1 MSHAKTTI
9 GFVPDNSIDAPTCG
23 ALNARGETCGQP
35 ANYACSELHALC
47 PNHAVKTTGRR
58 RTDRR
63 CRVCMKE
70 GRVNDVV
77 SLRDLRRTFSA
88 HAQSTPGR
96 PGECAAAYDALH
108 PCRRR
113 AAFVCPS
120 EHGSCRAHVGLQLV
134 AMKLVRSCSI
144 CGGELVGC
152 ADVHPATS
160 LLAGS

>member
-1 MSHAKTTI
+1 M
-9 GFVPDNSIDAPTCG
+9 CC

-35 ANYACSELHALC
+35 ASYACSELHALC

-77 SLRDLRRTFSA
+77 SLRELRGTYLA
-88 HAQSTPGR
+88 HPDGNAGR

-113 AAFVCPS
+113 AAFVCS
-120 EHGSCRAHVGLQLV
+120 NGHGSCRAHVGLQLIL
-134 AMKLVRSCSI
+134 AKLVRSCSI
-144 CGGELVGC
+144 CGDALTSC
-152 ADVHPATS
+152 AEHHPATG
-160 LLAGS
+160 LLSGT

>member
-1 MSHAKTTI
+1 MVLVLDNGIA
-9 GFVPDNSIDAPTCG
+9 GVPCC

-35 ANYACSELHALC
+35 AAYACSELHALC

-77 SLRDLRRTFSA
+77 NLRDLRGKFSP
-88 HAQSTPGR
+88 HAEFESR

-113 AAFVCPS
+113 AAFTCPS
-120 EHGSCRAHVGLQLV
+120 GHGSCRAHVGLQLGDGR
-134 AMKLVRSCSI
+134 LTRSCSI
-144 CGGELVGC
+144 CGDALSSCVES
-152 ADVHPATS
+152 HPAAGA
-160 LLAGS
+160 LAGT

>member
-1 MSHAKTTI
+1 MGVAENTT
-9 GFVPDNSIDAPTCG
+9 SALTCC
-23 ALNARGETCGQP
+23 ALNARGEVCSQP
-35 ANYACSELHALC
+35 ATYACTELHALC

-77 SLRDLRRTFSA
+77 NLRDLRIRFA
-88 HAQSTPGR
+88 PHTPEAEPR

-113 AAFVCPS
+113 AAFVCS
-120 EHGSCRAHVGLQLV
+120 NGHGACRTHVGLQI
-134 AMKLVRSCSI
+134 ADGRLVRSCSI
-144 CGGELVGC
+144 CGQTLHGNVER
-152 ADVHPATS
+152 AAAS
-160 LLAGS
+160 LLTGTS